1 MDTSG
6 CQYSRNH
13 RKKATRKKRGLPLN
27 PIMDQAPASQTPNM
41 PSPGFINILLCN
53 PNSTQSMTNS
63 CLTTLAP
70 FLPQDVQITPFT
82 APAQDAPTAIEST
95 ADSILASAAC
105 FRAILPL
112 QKEHSF
118 SAILVACYS
127 DIPLIKMLREEL
139 TIPVIGIMEA
149 SLLYARTLGGRFGI
163 IATSARSK
171 VLHRDAVKAYGCEH
185 FCAGIASCN
194 LGVLELESRP
204 TEDVVATMR
213 DVARKL
219 IGEGAEVLTL
229 GCAGMSV
236 LKAAVEAAVAAEGV
250 QCVDGVVAGVQH
262 LVGCV
267 RMGGR
272 TSKVGGWRS
281 SAESRARRGQ
291 DYV

>member
-1 MDTSG
+1 M
-6 CQYSRNH
+6 
-13 RKKATRKKRGLPLN
+13 
-27 PIMDQAPASQTPNM
+27 ASPKVI
-41 PSPGFINILLCN
+41 SILLVN
-53 PNSTQSMTNS
+53 PNATQSMTDS
-63 CLTTLAP
+63 CLSTLTA
-70 FLPQDVQITPFT
+70 FLPSDVHITPFT
-82 APAQDAPTAIEST
+82 GPAGDAPTAIESKT
-95 ADSILASAAC
+95 DSILASAAC

-118 SAILVACYS
+118 HAILVACYS
-127 DIPLIKMLREEL
+127 DIPLITMLREEFS
-139 TIPVIGIMEA
+139 IPIIGIMEA

-204 TEDVVATMR
+204 TEEVVTIMQ

-219 IGEGAEVLTL
+219 IEEGAEVLTL

-236 LKAAVEAAVAAEGV
+236 LKAAVEAAVEAEGV
-250 QCVDGVVAGVQH
+250 QCVDGVVTGVQH
-262 LVGCV
+262 LIGCV
-267 RMGGR
+267 RIGGR

-281 SAESRARRGQ
+281 SAESRKRRGQ
-291 DYV
+291 EYV

>member
-1 MDTSG
+1 M
-6 CQYSRNH
+6 
-13 RKKATRKKRGLPLN
+13 
-27 PIMDQAPASQTPNM
+27 ASSKP
-41 PSPGFINILLCN
+41 INILLVN
-53 PNSTQSMTNS
+53 PNATQSMTDS
-63 CLTTLAP
+63 CISTLTP
-70 FLPQDVQITPFT
+70 FLPSDVNVTPFT
-82 APAQDAPTAIEST
+82 GPAGDAPTAIEST
-95 ADSILASAAC
+95 TDSVLASAAC

-112 QKEHSF
+112 QQKHSF
-118 SAILVACYS
+118 HAILVACYS
-127 DIPLIKMLREEL
+127 DIPLIKMLREEF

-171 VLHRDAVKAYGCEH
+171 IIHRDAIKAYGCEH
-185 FCAGIASCN
+185 FCGGIESCG

-204 TEDVVATMR
+204 TEEVVTIMR

-236 LKAAVEAAVAAEGV
+236 LKNAVEAAVKAEGV

-267 RMGGR
+267 RMGGA

-281 SAESRARRGQ
+281 SAEGRKRRGQ
-291 DYV
+291 EYV